1 MEEENTAH
9 IWNLI
14 ARKVSGEAGQEDL
27 DELEQLLRQ
36 YPEGHYAMEILH
48 DLWKNETDPNRQY
61 AEHSFKELVQKMKN
75 MGIDEGRFSSEDH
88 IITQNSP
95 GSAVRSNKRLLAL
108 VSVTVIAAT
117 IAVLFFLRPKNE
129 IKATGSE
136 LVKNEISTKNGSKSN
151 LVLPDGT
158 KVYLNAGSKLTYDKN
173 FDKSNRTVNLSG
185 EAFFDVVKNP
195 EHPFIIHTHHMDIKV
210 IGTAFN
216 VKCYPEEKES
226 ETSLVRGNIEITLKD
241 RKEKIMLKPN
251 EKLIIHDEI
260 KLAGEMP
267 GKMIRPSL
275 NEVPMLTLSHLTL
288 LPEDNSIMETSW
300 LQNKLV
306 FRSET
311 FEDVAVKMERWFG
324 VTIRFKEELLKSQ
337 RLTGIFKNETL
348 SQALIALQ
356 LTTRFNYRISKD
368 SVLLSIK

>member
-1 MEEENTAH
+1 MQEENTAH

-14 ARKVSGEAGQEDL
+14 ARKVSGEAVQEDL
-27 DELEQLLRQ
+27 DKLEQLLRQ
-36 YPEGHYAMEILH
+36 NPEGHYAMEILH
-48 DLWKNETDPNRQY
+48 DLWKNEADPNKQY
-61 AEHSFKELVQKMKN
+61 AEQSFKELVQKMKN
-75 MGIDEGRFSSEDH
+75 MGIDEGRFSSDDH
-88 IITQNSP
+88 VITHNSP
-95 GSAVRSNKRLLAL
+95 GSPGRNKKRVFAL
-108 VSVTVIAAT
+108 VSVIAIAAT
-117 IAVLFFLRPKNE
+117 IAVLFYIRPKNE
-129 IKATGSE
+129 SKASTGA

-158 KVYLNAGSKLTYDKN
+158 KVYLNAGSKLT
-173 FDKSNRTVNLSG
+173 FDKTFDKTTRTVNLSG

-195 EHPFIIHTHHMDIKV
+195 ERPFIIHTHHMDIKV

-260 KLAGEMP
+260 KPAEEKP
-267 GKMIRPSL
+267 GTLNKPSM

-306 FRSET
+306 FRGET
-311 FEDVAVKMERWFG
+311 FEELAVKMERWFG
-324 VTIRFKEELLKSQ
+324 VTISFKEDRLKSQ

-348 SQALIALQ
+348 NQALLALQ

-368 SVLLSIK
+368 SVLLSLK